1 MAQRTLLNTLMTY
14 MGKEYKNEWVD
25 VYVQL
30 NPFAVRRKLT
40 QHCKSA
46 ILWKKKKKINRTSKR
61 VSNMQDTTELVSG
74 GTGLKLDLLPG
85 QSKTPSPGVIPTSP
99 VKT

>member
-1 MAQRTLLNTLMTY
+1 MTY

-40 QHCKSA
+40 QHYKSA
-46 ILWKKKKKINRTSKR
+46 ILWKKKKKDIQNLQES
-61 VSNMQDTTELVSG
+61 
-74 GTGLKLDLLPG
+74 
-85 QSKTPSPGVIPTSP
+85 
-99 VKT
+99 

>member
-1 MAQRTLLNTLMTY
+1 MTY

-40 QHCKSA
+40 QHYKSA
-46 ILWKKKKKINRTSKR
+46 ILWKKKKKKTYITSNR

-99 VKT
+99 GKT

>member
-1 MAQRTLLNTLMTY
+1 MTY

-40 QHCKSA
+40 QHYKSA
-46 ILWKKKKKINRTSKR
+46 ILWEKKKRHTEPPK
-61 VSNMQDTTELVSG
+61 ELVICR
-74 GTGLKLDLLPG
+74 
-85 QSKTPSPGVIPTSP
+85 TPLSL
-99 VKT
+99 